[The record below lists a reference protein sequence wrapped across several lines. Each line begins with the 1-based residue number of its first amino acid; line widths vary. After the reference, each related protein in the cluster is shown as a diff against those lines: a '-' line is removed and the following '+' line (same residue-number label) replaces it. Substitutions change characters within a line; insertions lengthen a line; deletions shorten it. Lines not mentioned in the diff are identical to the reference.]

1 MNSLFQRVKQFLAA
15 LTARVTANDRQL
27 VSQALSLEE
36 SQLFWAMNLPDQR
49 HTLNVAYTAM
59 KLARKWPT
67 IDRQLLLRCALLH
80 DVGKIKGDLS
90 TYDKIITVLAHKA
103 SPRWARS
110 WGRYGR
116 GNKLANVRHAFY
128 IYFHHSARSAA
139 MLRELGLEQE
149 AAIVAKH
156 HEAPAGD
163 EPLELVLLRQA
174 DELH

>member
-1 MNSLFQRVKQFLAA
+1 MLQRVKQFIAA
-15 LTARVTANDRQL
+15 LTARITAADRQL
-27 VSQALSLEE
+27 VSQELSLEE

-49 HTLNVAYTAM
+49 HALNVATTAM
-59 KLARKWPT
+59 KLAGKWPT

-80 DVGKIKGDLS
+80 DVGKVKGDLS
-90 TYDKIITVLAHKA
+90 TFDKIITVLAYKA
-103 SPRWARS
+103 IPRWARS

-128 IYFHHSARSAA
+128 IYFHHGDRSAT
-139 MLRELGLEQE
+139 MLRELGLDQE

-156 HEAPAGD
+156 HEAPVD
-163 EPLELVLLRQA
+163 DDPPELVLLRQA